1 MRLNRKFLTA
11 VGCAG
16 VLAFAV
22 TGCSKTPVQAETPV
36 QTESAAQETTA
47 EEVSTEATSA
57 ENINTEE
64 VETEDAEL
72 EESMISVDTICVW
85 GPVLSVD
92 GSSITMDNQSGISAA
107 GELILNL
114 AEDTLVLDAVNGFPV
129 EVSEIKEGE
138 IIYANLD
145 PAMTMSL
152 PPQTNPEVV
161 ICQVPEDFKAPAFVQ
176 AAAME
181 SDNHDGYIL
190 TASNGET
197 YQVAADCQIL
207 PYLTRNI
214 VKLQDVQEGST
225 ILVWS
230 DEKNQAEKL
239 VLFE

>member
-11 VGCAG
+11 VGFAG
-16 VLAFAV
+16 ILAFAV
-22 TGCSKTPVQAETPV
+22 TGCSKTPAQAETPV
-36 QTESAAQETTA
+36 QTEAAVQE
-47 EEVSTEATSA
+47 TSA
-57 ENINTEE
+57 EERAEETSTENIDTEE
-64 VETEDAEL
+64 VEEKA
-72 EESMISVDTICVW
+72 SMISVDTICIW

-107 GELILNL
+107 GEMILNL

-129 EVSEIKEGE
+129 EVSDIKEGE
-138 IIYANLD
+138 IIYANLG

-161 ICQVPEDFKAPAFVQ
+161 ICQVPADFKAPAFVQ
-176 AAAME
+176 VAAME

-225 ILVWS
+225 VLVWS
-230 DEKNQAEKL
+230 DGENQAEKL
-239 VLFE
+239 VLFAE

>member
-22 TGCSKTPVQAETPV
+22 TGCSKTPAQAETSV
-36 QTESAAQETTA
+36 QTETAVQETSEEA
-47 EEVSTEATSA
+47 SMEEVSEEETSA
-57 ENINTEE
+57 ENINAEE
-64 VETEDAEL
+64 AEL
-72 EESMISVDTICVW
+72 EASMISVDTICVW

-107 GELILNL
+107 GEMILNL

-129 EVSEIKEGE
+129 EISDIKEGE
-138 IIYANLD
+138 IIYANLG

-161 ICQVPEDFKAPAFVQ
+161 ICQVPADFKAPAFVQ
-176 AAAME
+176 VAAME
-181 SDNHDGYIL
+181 SNNHDGYIL
-190 TASNGET
+190 TASNGES

-225 ILVWS
+225 VLIWS
-230 DEKNQAEKL
+230 DGENQAEKI
-239 VLFE
+239 VLFAE

>member
-22 TGCSKTPVQAETPV
+22 TGCSKTPAQAETPV
-36 QTESAAQETTA
+36 QTEAAVQE
-47 EEVSTEATSA
+47 TSA
-57 ENINTEE
+57 EEHAEETGTEKIDTEE
-64 VETEDAEL
+64 AENA
-72 EESMISVDTICVW
+72 EAEQGAAMIPADTICVW

-114 AEDTLVLDAVNGFPV
+114 AADTFVLDAVNGLPV
-129 EVSEIKEGE
+129 EVSDIKEGE
-138 IIYANLD
+138 IIYANLG

-152 PPQTNPEVV
+152 PPQTNPEAV
-161 ICQVPEDFKAPAFVQ
+161 ICQIPEDFKAPAFVQ
-176 AAAME
+176 VAVME
-181 SDNHDGYIL
+181 ADHQDGYIL

-225 ILVWS
+225 VLIWS
-230 DEKNQAEKL
+230 DDENQAEKI